1 MDILNPIERIKQEL
15 VNKFTR
21 LEEVTENFICV
32 IEDKKNLNKA
42 IEFNKQFFNR

>member
-15 VNKFTR
+15 VNKF
-21 LEEVTENFICV
+21 TENFICV